1 MASKLK
7 GNNHSNRNTSERMV
21 CLKLTGFQLISPG
34 LSKLR

>member
-7 GNNHSNRNTSERMV
+7 GNNYSDRNTSERMV
-21 CLKLTGFQLISPG
+21 RLKLTGFQLISPG